1 MFAIWMFAIQIPTVQ
16 HFLFGTKCC
25 IQDWIFLPF
34 CFSIQKFC
42 QIQKQIIPRL
52 TRLCIPVL
60 VSRNHPWTL
69 EPWHVRASMRKLG
82 LEVAEPEAVKL
93 PENPISGP
101 NEDLESKEFPVSL
114 KVMIFILKLLRRSL
128 SNKFHVLVVSYGP
141 FIYF

>member
-1 MFAIWMFAIQIPTVQ
+1 MLLITTLFVWHKRLYREDRV
-16 HFLFGTKCC
+16 FLFLVSK
-25 IQDWIFLPF
+25 
-34 CFSIQKFC
+34 KFR
-42 QIQKQIIPRL
+42 IPKQIIPRL

-82 LEVAEPEAVKL
+82 LEVAEAEAVKL

-114 KVMIFILKLLRRSL
+114 KVTIFTLKLSWRSL
-128 SNKFHVLVVSYGP
+128 SNKFYV
-141 FIYF
+141 FEMF